1 MKYKHIYHIFPLG
14 YTGANQDFNDGIC
27 KNTLRNIEGQ
37 ISELIKLDVT
47 DVLLGPI
54 FESET
59 HGYDTVDYA
68 QIDKRLGTRQ
78 DMMDLSKACHKA
90 GIHIILDCVF
100 NHVSRSHFAFMDL
113 LENKEQSPYRA
124 WFVNVDFNRQSTY
137 GDAFS
142 YACWD
147 GHEHLVKLNLDYEPV
162 RKYLIETA
170 LSWKKTY
177 DIDGLRMDAADVMS
191 LDFLRQLSGSMKA
204 LDPDFCMIGEVVHGD
219 YNLWLNEGGMD
230 HVTNYEL
237 YKGLYSSLNDK
248 NYYEVAYALKRQF
261 GNGGI
266 YTAKGLYN
274 FADNHDV
281 NRVADILMNKG
292 HLYPLYIMLYT
303 IPGFPSIYYGSE
315 YGIMG
320 RKNQTSDA
328 NLRPTWAQ
336 VIHEKDEDVIRVIEK
351 LSSIRH
357 QNKALYQGNYEEF
370 HLTHETIGYKRAC
383 NSEQLYVIINAKNE
397 KLWVE
402 ESELV
407 GSYWD
412 ELSHEMVECH
422 GGVWVN
428 GLWGRILRRN

>member
-14 YTGANQDFNDGIC
+14 YTGANQTFNDGIC
-27 KNTLRNIEGQ
+27 ISTLREIEKQ
-37 ISELIKLDVT
+37 IPDLTKLEVT
-47 DVLLGPI
+47 EILLGPI

-78 DMMDLSKACHKA
+78 DMVDLSTACHKA

-100 NHVSRSHFAFMDL
+100 NHVSRSHFAFRDL
-113 LENKEQSPYRA
+113 LENKEQSAYKA
-124 WFVNVDFNRQSTY
+124 WFVNVDFSRQSTY
-137 GDAFS
+137 GDVFS
-142 YACWD
+142 YASWD

-177 DIDGLRMDAADVMS
+177 NIDGLRMDAADVMS
-191 LDFLRQLSGSMKA
+191 LDFLKQLSGSMKA

-261 GNGGI
+261 GKGGI
-266 YTAKGLYN
+266 YPAKGLYN

-281 NRVADILMNKG
+281 NRVSDILINRG

-303 IPGFPSIYYGSE
+303 IPGLPSIYYGSE

-320 RKNQTSDA
+320 KKNQISDV

-336 VIHEKDEDVIRVIEK
+336 VIHEKDEDVIRVIES
-351 LSSIRH
+351 LSLIRH
-357 QNKALYQGNYEEF
+357 QNKTLYQGSYEEF

-383 NSEQLYVIINAKNE
+383 DGEALYVIINAKTE
-397 KLWVE
+397 RTWIE
-402 ESELV
+402 EDELM
-407 GSYWD
+407 GTYWD
-412 ELSHEMVECH
+412 ALSHEMVECH

-428 GLWGRILRRN
+428 GLWGRILRKN

>member
-14 YTGANQDFNDGIC
+14 YTGANQNFNDGIC
-27 KNTLRNIEGQ
+27 KSTLRDIEG
-37 ISELIKLDVT
+37 LIPKLTKLEVT

-78 DMMDLSKACHKA
+78 DMMDLSMACHKV
-90 GIHIILDCVF
+90 DCVF
-100 NHVSRSHFAFMDL
+100 NHVSRSHFAFLDL
-113 LENKEQSPYRA
+113 LKNKEHSAYKA
-124 WFVNVDFNRQSTY
+124 WFVDIDFNRQSTY

-147 GHEHLVKLNLDYEPV
+147 GHEHLVKLNLDYDPV
-162 RKYLIETA
+162 RTYLIETA
-170 LSWKKTY
+170 ISWKRIY

-204 LDPDFCMIGEVVHGD
+204 LDPDFSMIGEVVHGD

-248 NYYEVAYALKRQF
+248 NYYEVAYALNRQF
-261 GNGGI
+261 GKGGI
-266 YTAKGLYN
+266 YPAKGLYN

-303 IPGFPSIYYGSE
+303 IPGFSSIYYGSE

-320 RKNQTSDA
+320 KKNQISDD
-328 NLRPTWAQ
+328 NLRPTWAY
-336 VIHEKDEDVIRVIEK
+336 IMDKKDEDVNQVIER
-351 LSSIRH
+351 LSILRH
-357 QNKALYQGNYEEF
+357 QNKALHQGSYEEF
-370 HLTHETIGYKRAC
+370 HLSHETIGYKRVC
-383 NSEQLYVIINAKNE
+383 DSDTLYIIINAKTE
-397 KLWVE
+397 KIWIE
-402 ESELV
+402 EDVLV
-407 GSYWD
+407 GTYWD
-412 ELSHEMVECH
+412 ELNHEMVECH

-428 GLWGRILRRN
+428 GLWGRILRRK